1 MITPIARDTT
11 AVPVMRPVTPKGRP
25 TATGAVLELASVEQ
39 AVVEIEFSNPPAAET
54 ELTGLDY
61 DQAVAWQEENK

>member
-1 MITPIARDTT
+1 MVLVRTVKKDRE
-11 AVPVMRPVTPKGRP
+11 MR
-25 TATGAVLELASVEQ
+25 VLEFSETPR

-61 DQAVAWQEENK
+61 DQALAWQEDNK

>member
-1 MITPIARDTT
+1 MGFLLRDET
-11 AVPVMRPVTPKGRP
+11 AVILVRPVKKNHEMR
-25 TATGAVLELASVEQ
+25 VLQFSENAR

-61 DQAVAWQEENK
+61 DQALTWQEDNK